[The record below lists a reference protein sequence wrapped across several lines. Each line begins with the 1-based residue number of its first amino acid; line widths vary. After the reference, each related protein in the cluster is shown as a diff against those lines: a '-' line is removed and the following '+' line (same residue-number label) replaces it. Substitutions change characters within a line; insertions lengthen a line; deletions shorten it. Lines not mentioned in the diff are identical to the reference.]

1 MNKWKNI
8 LDTCI
13 GSKTKKENMIILI
26 LLGVLLFIISL
37 PTKENTTKENKSVKS
52 VLTDSRSDI
61 IEETKNTEA
70 AVTSETME
78 QEYITYLEEKLEKT
92 LSYVEGVGK
101 IKVMVTVSNSQKEV
115 VEKDRVTNRSSTT
128 ETDSEGGSRN
138 INSTESTE
146 TTLYT
151 VDEEGNQ
158 IPYVTQVYEPEI
170 TGVMAVAQGAGR
182 ENVNSDISEAI
193 QALFGIEA
201 HKIKIAKMK
210 TE

>member
-1 MNKWKNI
+1 MNKWKGI
-8 LDTCI
+8 LEKCI
-13 GSKTKKENMIILI
+13 GSKAKKENMIIFI

-37 PTKENTTKENKSVKS
+37 PTKENTSKENKDVKS

-70 AVTSETME
+70 PVTSETME

-128 ETDSEGGSRN
+128 ETDSAGGSRN

-158 IPYVTQVYEPEI
+158 IPFTLHINIWGKQ
-170 TGVMAVAQGAGR
+170 
-182 ENVNSDISEAI
+182 
-193 QALFGIEA
+193 
-201 HKIKIAKMK
+201 KIYR
-210 TE
+210 

>member
-8 LDTCI
+8 LDKCI

-70 AVTSETME
+70 TVTSETME
-78 QEYITYLEEKLEKT
+78 QEYITYLEETLEKT

-170 TGVMAVAQGAGR
+170 TGVMVVAQGAGR
-182 ENVNSDISEAI
+182 ENVNSNISEAI

>member
-8 LDTCI
+8 LDKCI

-37 PTKENTTKENKSVKS
+37 PTKENTAKETKAVKS
-52 VLTDSRSDI
+52 VLTDSKSDI
-61 IEETKNTEA
+61 IEETQNTK
-70 AVTSETME
+70 VTASSETME
-78 QEYITYLEEKLEKT
+78 QEYITYLEEKLENT
-92 LSYVEGVGK
+92 LSYVDGVGK
-101 IKVMVTVSNSQKEV
+101 IKVMVTVSNTKKEV
-115 VEKDRVTNRSSTT
+115 VEKDRITNRSSTT

-138 INSTESTE
+138 INNTESTE

-151 VDEEGNQ
+151 VDEAGNQ

-170 TGVMAVAQGAGR
+170 TGVMVVAQGAGR
-182 ENVNSDISEAI
+182 ENVNSDISESI

>member
-8 LDTCI
+8 LDKCI

-170 TGVMAVAQGAGR
+170 TGVMVVAQGAGR

>member
-8 LDTCI
+8 LEKCI
-13 GSKTKKENMIILI
+13 GSKLKKENMIVFILF
-26 LLGVLLFIISL
+26 GVLLFIIAL
-37 PTKENTTKENKSVKS
+37 PTEENKSEKS
-52 VLTDSRSDI
+52 VLTDNRSEKI
-61 IEETKNTEA
+61 KEEKNIETIVSA
-70 AVTSETME
+70 ETME
-78 QEYITYLEEKLEKT
+78 QEYITYLEEKLENT
-92 LSYVEGVGK
+92 LSYVDGVGK
-101 IKVMVTVSNSQKEV
+101 IKVMVTVSNSKKEV

-128 ETDSEGGSRN
+128 ETDSEGGTRN
-138 INSTESTE
+138 VNNTESTE

-151 VDEEGNQ
+151 VDQEGNQ

-170 TGVMAVAQGAGR
+170 TGVMVVAQGAGR

>member
-8 LDTCI
+8 LEKCI
-13 GSKTKKENMIILI
+13 GSKLKKENMIVFILF
-26 LLGVLLFIISL
+26 GVLLFIIAL
-37 PTKENTTKENKSVKS
+37 PTEENKSEKS
-52 VLTDSRSDI
+52 VLTDNRSEKI
-61 IEETKNTEA
+61 KEEKNIETIVSA
-70 AVTSETME
+70 ETME
-78 QEYITYLEEKLEKT
+78 QEYITYLEEKLENT
-92 LSYVEGVGK
+92 LSYVDGVGK
-101 IKVMVTVSNSQKEV
+101 IKVMVTVSNSKKEV

-128 ETDSEGGSRN
+128 ETDSEGGTRN
-138 INSTESTE
+138 VNNTESTE

-151 VDEEGNQ
+151 VDQEGNQ

-170 TGVMAVAQGAGR
+170 TGVMVVAQGAGR

-210 TE
+210 IRDMQT

>member
-1 MNKWKNI
+1 MNKWKSI
-8 LDTCI
+8 VEKWL
-13 GSKTKKENMIILI
+13 GSKTKKENMIIFI
-26 LLGVLLFIISL
+26 LLGILLFIISL
-37 PTKENTTKENKSVKS
+37 PTKEDTDNKAYES
-52 VLTDSRSDI
+52 VLMDSKRNI
-61 IEETKNTEA
+61 LEETKDTK
-70 AVTSETME
+70 AVTASKTAE
-78 QEYITYLEEKLEKT
+78 QDYVTYLEEKLEKT
-92 LSYVEGVGK
+92 LSYVDGVGK
-101 IKVMVTVSNSQKEV
+101 IKVMVTVLNSQKEV
-115 VEKDRVTNRSSTT
+115 VEKDRTTNRSTT
-128 ETDSEGGSRN
+128 SETDSEGGNRN

-151 VDEEGNQ
+151 VDETGNQ

-170 TGVMAVAQGAGR
+170 TGVMVVAQGAGR

>member
-8 LDTCI
+8 LDKCI

-37 PTKENTTKENKSVKS
+37 PTKENTAKETKAVKS
-52 VLTDSRSDI
+52 VLTDSKSDI
-61 IEETKNTEA
+61 IEETQNTK
-70 AVTSETME
+70 VTASSETME
-78 QEYITYLEEKLEKT
+78 QEYITYLEEKLENT
-92 LSYVEGVGK
+92 LSYVDGVGK
-101 IKVMVTVSNSQKEV
+101 IKVMVTVSNTKKEV
-115 VEKDRVTNRSSTT
+115 VEKDRITNRSSTT

-138 INSTESTE
+138 INNTESTE

-151 VDEEGNQ
+151 VDEAGNQ

-170 TGVMAVAQGAGR
+170 TGVMVVAQGAGR

>member
-8 LDTCI
+8 LDKCI

-70 AVTSETME
+70 TVTSETME

-170 TGVMAVAQGAGR
+170 TGVMVVAQGAGR